1 MRAGEFYV
9 QDSARMAADL
19 LADLG
24 GGLLYAVGIDTFART
39 ADFAPGGISGLAL
52 IADHLWGLPVGL
64 MSLVFNVPVVL
75 LSFRLLGRR
84 FLLRSLR
91 SMLGLHGVHGLG
103 LAGRRHAV
111 WGKPLLAALYSGAC
125 LGAGMALFICV
136 ARPRAAPIF

>member
-1 MRAGEFYV
+1 MHKTVRGWLL
-9 QDSARMAADL
+9 DL

-91 SMLGLHGVHGLG
+91 SMLACTVFMDWVLPAAVTPYGGSPCSRRCIR
-103 LAGRRHAV
+103 APAWGRA
-111 WGKPLLAALYSGAC
+111 WPC
-125 LGAGMALFICV
+125 FICV